1 MNRVV
6 VTGGAGYIGS
16 HACKALRAAGW
27 EPVVYD
33 NLVYGH
39 REAVKWGPFEQGDIL
54 DEARLAEVFAAY
66 RPVAVMHF
74 AAFAYVGESVTE
86 PEKYYR
92 NNVEGTAAL
101 LRAMRKAEISRLIFS
116 SSCATYGMAET
127 IPISETQLQAPI
139 NPYGRTKLI
148 GEQIARDYAHAYGF
162 DCIALR
168 YFNAAGAD
176 IDGDIGE
183 DHDPETHLIPLVLQA
198 AAGIRPAITVFG
210 DDYDTPDGT
219 CIRDYLHV
227 ADLASAHVAALEKL
241 GTGSTGFAAL
251 NLGTGQGT
259 SVREIIEA
267 AERVTGRSIPV
278 TMAAR
283 REGDPA
289 ALVADPS
296 AANEA
301 LGWTARHS
309 DLDTIISTAWNW
321 LNVTTQNVASGG
333 GAHRA

>member
-54 DEARLAEVFAAY
+54 DEARLAEVFATYQPA
-66 RPVAVMHF
+66 AVMHF

-101 LRAMRKAEISRLIFS
+101 LRAMRKSEISRLIFS

-127 IPISETQLQAPI
+127 IPISEGQLQAPI

-148 GEQIARDYAHAYGF
+148 GEQIARDYAHAYDF

-176 IDGDIGE
+176 VEGEIGE

-198 AAGIRPAITVFG
+198 AAGIRPTITVFG

-241 GTGSTGFAAL
+241 GAGTKGFVAL

-267 AERVTGRSIPV
+267 AERVTGRSIPL

-296 AANEA
+296 AAHDL

-321 LNVTTQNVASGG
+321 LDVTTQ
-333 GAHRA
+333 GAVRRA

>member
-39 REAVKWGPFEQGDIL
+39 REAVKWGPFEQGNIL

-66 RPVAVMHF
+66 QPVAVMHF

-101 LRAMRKAEISRLIFS
+101 LRAMRKADISRLIFS

-127 IPISETQLQAPI
+127 IPISEAQLQSPI

-176 IDGDIGE
+176 IDGEIGE

-219 CIRDYLHV
+219 CIRDYIHV
-227 ADLASAHVAALEKL
+227 EDLADAHVRAIERLIPGQGMTYNV
-241 GTGSTGFAAL
+241 GTGSGF
-251 NLGTGQGT
+251 
-259 SVREIIEA
+259 SVREVIDA
-267 AERVTGRSIPV
+267 CRRVTGHPIAVVERP
-278 TMAAR
+278 R
-283 REGDPA
+283 RAGDPP
-289 ALVADPS
+289 ALVASSD
-296 AANEA
+296 AIRRD
-301 LGWTARHS
+301 LGWSPRF
-309 DLDTIISTAWNW
+309 
-321 LNVTTQNVASGG
+321 TTVEPIVASAWAWHSTHPNGFEG
-333 GAHRA
+333 

>member
-1 MNRVV
+1 MKRVI
-6 VTGGAGYIGS
+6 VTGGAGFIGA
-16 HACKALRAAGW
+16 HACKALRAAGF

-39 REAVKWGPFEQGDIL
+39 RSAVQWGPFEQGDIL
-54 DEARLAEVFAAY
+54 DEARLAAVFAQY
-66 RPVAVMHF
+66 QPVAVMHF
-74 AAFAYVGESVTE
+74 AAFAYVGESVTD

-92 NNVEGTAAL
+92 NNVEGTASL
-101 LRAMRKAEISRLIFS
+101 LRAMRQADVRQLIFS

-127 IPISETQLQAPI
+127 IPILETQRQTPI

-148 GEQIARDYAHAYGF
+148 GEQIARDYAQAYGF

-168 YFNAAGAD
+168 YFNAAGSDAA
-176 IDGDIGE
+176 GEIGE

-198 AAGIRPAITVFG
+198 AAGMRPNITVFG

-227 ADLASAHVAALEKL
+227 TDLADAHVAALQKL
-241 GTGSTGFAAL
+241 GLPGRFLAL
-251 NLGTGQGT
+251 NLGTGAGT
-259 SVREIIEA
+259 SVREIIDA
-267 AERVTGRSIPV
+267 AKRVTGCDIPV

-296 AANEA
+296 AAHAA
-301 LGWTARHS
+301 LGWAARYS
-309 DLDTIISTAWNW
+309 DLDTILGTAWDW
-321 LNVTTQNVASGG
+321 LQFKRQGTLKQDARL
-333 GAHRA
+333 RA

>member
-54 DEARLAEVFAAY
+54 DEARLAEVFAIY
-66 RPVAVMHF
+66 KPVAVMHF

-101 LRAMRKAEISRLIFS
+101 LRAMRKADISRLIFS
-116 SSCATYGMAET
+116 SSCATYGLAET

-176 IDGDIGE
+176 IEGEIGE

-198 AAGIRPAITVFG
+198 AAGIRSAITVFG

-241 GTGSTGFAAL
+241 GTGPTGFAAL

-259 SVREIIEA
+259 SVREIIAA
-267 AERVTGRSIPV
+267 AERVTGRTIPV

-283 REGDPA
+283 REGDPST
-289 ALVADPS
+289 LVADPV
-296 AANEA
+296 AANEI

-309 DLDTIISTAWNW
+309 DLDTIISTAWRW
-321 LNVTTQNVASGG
+321 LDVTTQNVASKGTV
-333 GAHRA
+333 HRA

>member
-1 MNRVV
+1 MNRVM

-74 AAFAYVGESVTE
+74 AAFAYVGESVTD

-101 LRAMRKAEISRLIFS
+101 LRAMRKAEIGRLIFS

-127 IPISETQLQAPI
+127 IPILEAQLQAPI

-148 GEQIARDYAHAYGF
+148 GEQIARDYTHAYGF

-176 IDGDIGE
+176 LDGEIGE

-198 AAGIRPAITVFG
+198 AAGIRPTITVFG

-227 ADLASAHVAALEKL
+227 ADLASAHVAALERL
-241 GTGSTGFAAL
+241 DAGSKGFAAL

-267 AERVTGRSIPV
+267 AQRVTGRSIPV
-278 TMAAR
+278 TMAPR

-296 AANEA
+296 AANDM

-321 LNVTTQNVASGG
+321 LDLSTQ
-333 GAHRA
+333 GALRRA